1 MKCAHLIRDSLK
13 CIQNIY
19 KRRFY
24 SGFQYEETIHS
35 MPYPNKL

>member
-1 MKCAHLIRDSLK
+1 MKCDHLIRDSLK

-19 KRRFY
+19 KRRL
-24 SGFQYEETIHS
+24 TIHS